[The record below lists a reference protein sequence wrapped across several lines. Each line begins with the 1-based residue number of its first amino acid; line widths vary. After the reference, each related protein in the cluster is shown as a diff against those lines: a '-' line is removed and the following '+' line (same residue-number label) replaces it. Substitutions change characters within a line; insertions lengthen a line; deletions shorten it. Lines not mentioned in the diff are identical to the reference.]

1 MSRTS
6 LRESAP
12 DPADGSHDF
21 AVVKMYIDSKA
32 ARGKTRGYLIGKLDR
47 LETTAPPVCGE
58 AFVLVRDYFGYPY
71 SKVFAAPA
79 TVIHEAPPAYA
90 PAPPVVEVSPPVP
103 PPAPRVAPPEPTA
116 SSSSHTR
123 SASQRLSS
131 ALTSLS
137 IKPNT
142 LAAPASPID
151 RSGAS
156 SPASIVVNGE
166 HALEMLRDFDTAFV
180 VDDSS
185 SMRMDGRWEQ
195 ACAAVRGVVG
205 QACKY
210 DDDGVDVYFL
220 NAKRDREGVRRPADV
235 DRLFRGLRPN
245 GTTPTG
251 RTLEKILRDYMRRLE
266 AATAEGRD
274 DAVKPL
280 NIIVITDG
288 APTDDPESVIV
299 SFAKRLDKGDYPL
312 SQVGI
317 QFFQVGDDPAATAAL
332 QELDDELGEAHGIRD
347 MVDTVPYAGELTPET
362 IVKVLLGG
370 VNRRLDRKGRV

>member
-1 MSRTS
+1 MI
-6 LRESAP
+6 E
-12 DPADGSHDF
+12 
-21 AVVKMYIDSKA
+21 
-32 ARGKTRGYLIGKLDR
+32 KLWR
-47 LETTAPPVCGE
+47 LERRAPLESGD
-58 AFVLVRDYFGYPY
+58 AFVLVRDYFGYPP
-71 SKVFAAPA
+71 SRVFNSP
-79 TVIHEAPPAYA
+79 VINVTMSEAPPAYK
-90 PAPPVVEVSPPVP
+90 PYEAPPVVEVSPPVP
-103 PPAPRVAPPEPTA
+103 PAPPQAPARTA
-116 SSSSHTR
+116 SSSTR
-123 SASQRLSS
+123 SASHRLSS
-131 ALTSLS
+131 TLTSLKIS
-137 IKPNT
+137 KPDT
-142 LAAPASPID
+142 LAAPRSPVD

-185 SMRMDGRWEQ
+185 SMRMDRRWDQ
-195 ACAAVRGVVG
+195 ACSAVRGVVG

-210 DDDGVDVYFL
+210 DDDGVDIYFL

-274 DAVKPL
+274 DSVKPL

-317 QFFQVGDDPAATAAL
+317 QFFQVGNDPAATAAL

-370 VNRRLDRKGRV
+370 VNRRLDRKGHV